1 MPPQFFDG
9 RWKITFSSFGVSTSG
24 KQGGGGCD
32 RICPE
37 KLLQYSIDKNI
48 CMIRIPPTFTAT
60 SGTLH
65 FFYEITKN
73 AFGETIRKKEKIL
86 TFTTLADIMIVGS
99 ALIMTVAWNATFVD
113 LEK

>member
-48 CMIRIPPTFTAT
+48 CMIRIPPTFTET
-60 SGTLH
+60 SGTLQSFLQNH
-65 FFYEITKN
+65 KKCIWW
-73 AFGETIRKKEKIL
+73 TIRIKNIN
-86 TFTTLADIMIVGS
+86 FHYFSWHNDCR
-99 ALIMTVAWNATFVD
+99 
-113 LEK
+113 